1 MIHAQHFCAKCGSGQ
16 VRRNGSRNGQPKYQC
31 TAYRYQ
37 GLFVPAAVRK
47 AAQCTQVD
55 ARLSGR
61 HSQRGIARLTGV
73 ARMTI
78 AKRKKNDS
86 SFTAPFAA
94 AAALG
99 GSPAQAVGS
108 ARAR

>member
-1 MIHAQHFCAKCGSGQ
+1 MAC
-16 VRRNGSRNGQPKYQC
+16 
-31 TAYRYQ
+31 RYQ

-47 AAQCTQVD
+47 AAQCAQVNT
-55 ARLSGR
+55 RLSECNSR
-61 HSQRGIARLTGV
+61 RSIARLTGV

-78 AKRKKNDS
+78 AKRKQNNS
-86 SFTAPFAA
+86 SFTAPFAAPA

-108 ARAR
+108 ARMR